1 METMAPTLSP
11 AGPTKTSTGLR
22 PESRVPVEVRTIAAD
37 RIRAIELTPHSD
49 RADAP
54 RVTVTPRARSE
65 ILNRC
70 VSVTLALIGLIVL
83 SPLFAV
89 IALAIKL
96 TSPGPICYRQIRVGV
111 DRRRTASGG
120 PALYDRRTCDLGG
133 EVFRI
138 YKFRSMRVDAE
149 RESGAVWATVND
161 PRVTPLGRFMRKT
174 RIDELPQLINVVRG
188 DMNIVG
194 PRPERPSFFG
204 RLRETIPEY
213 PLRQMA
219 RPGITGWAQVN
230 HRYDACVDDVRR
242 KVQLDLEYLEQ
253 QGLAEDL
260 RIMLRTIPVVLF
272 GRGAC

>member
-11 AGPTKTSTGLR
+11 TVTKPAAG
-22 PESRVPVEVRTIAAD
+22 SRAETREPRAQSAD
-37 RIRAIELTPHSD
+37 RARPIELTPHSD
-49 RADAP
+49 RAP
-54 RVTVTPRARSE
+54 THRVTVTPRARSE
-65 ILNRC
+65 VLNRC
-70 VSVTLALIGLIVL
+70 VSVTLALIGLIIL
-83 SPLFAV
+83 APLFALV
-89 IALAIKL
+89 ALAIKL
-96 TSPGPICYRQIRVGV
+96 TSPGPVCYRQIRVGV
-111 DRRRTASGG
+111 DRRRREVNGG
-120 PALYDRRTCDLGG
+120 PALYDRRACDLGG

-149 RESGAVWATVND
+149 RDSGAVWATVND
-161 PRVTPLGRFMRKT
+161 PRVTPLGRFLRKT
-174 RIDELPQLINVVRG
+174 RMDELPQLINVVRG

-204 RLRETIPEY
+204 RLRESIPEY

-230 HRYDACVDDVRR
+230 HRYDASLDDVRR

-260 RIMLRTIPVVLF
+260 RIMARTIPVVLF